1 MFRNL
6 FNKKDF
12 GKASM
17 WTFMNERYITKM
29 KFILTLLVLL
39 INPSV
44 SHAVIIS
51 VPEYA
56 RGRYNFEGGHES
68 AWGYPGPWPYY
79 NRRMANTLTYGPLIS
94 YFVYDLSSI
103 DLSLAESLTLSL
115 YQIDGGLVENFPPWP
130 SINVWDVTTPIDKLK
145 AYRVNGMRDAL
156 AEGTDIFKDLGT
168 GDLYGG
174 TALMSPI
181 PYRYE
186 IPLNNEALND
196 LRNFFIVGVTVD
208 PRQGAQFGREGDA
221 PITQANLFRLSLKE
235 EIDTEPEPEPEPFPG
250 PNAIPEPATMLL
262 FGSGLLGAF
271 LRRKI
276 IC

>member
-1 MFRNL
+1 MNNRYASKIKFTLIL
-6 FNKKDF
+6 FF
-12 GKASM
+12 
-17 WTFMNERYITKM
+17 
-29 KFILTLLVLL
+29 LVTV
-39 INPSV
+39 PSV
-44 SHAVIIS
+44 SHAMLIS

-79 NRRMANTLTYGPLIS
+79 NRRMANTFTYGPLRS

-115 YQIDGGLVENFPPWP
+115 YQIDGGLTENLPPWP

-145 AYRVNGMRDAL
+145 AYRVSGMQDAL
-156 AEGTDIFKDLGT
+156 AEGIDIFKDLGS
-168 GDLYGG
+168 GDLYGS
-174 TALMSPI
+174 TALVSPI

-186 IPLNNEALND
+186 IPLNSEALND

-221 PITQANLFRLSLKE
+221 PIYQANLLRLSLRE
-235 EIDTEPEPEPEPFPG
+235 EIDAEPEPEPEPEPFPEQ
-250 PNAIPEPATMLL
+250 NAIPEPATMLL

-271 LRRKI
+271 LRRRVG
-276 IC
+276 